1 ATFEHFAG
9 GRIERD
15 DKEGFF
21 VEVDA
26 DAEFVVDGTGDD
38 VHDRGLHVGAATCER
53 PGRPERPYRV
63 PKRPLRPGRSLHG
76 FTLIELLVVIAI
88 IALLVAL
95 LLPALS
101 AARETA
107 RVAMCGSNLRQL
119 GLSAATY
126 AQANKEHLP
135 PVLESGGMGLSANH
149 WARHFYVPGLEHM
162 NYGIVWHEGF
172 MRDG

>member
-1 ATFEHFAG
+1 
-9 GRIERD
+9 

-63 PKRPLRPGRSLHG
+63 PTRPLRPGRSLHG

-101 AARETA
+101 PALQGSQHAACLSS
-107 RVAMCGSNLRQL
+107 VLL
-119 GLSAATY
+119 LSAALLVY
-126 AQANKEHLP
+126 SAD
-135 PVLESGGMGLSANH
+135 VLDQVVSLYHMTGYGGGDTVIDCCGPILD
-149 WARHFYVPGLEHM
+149 RGGYVPGVRHLE
-162 NYGIVWHEGF
+162 GG
-172 MRDG
+172 

>member
-76 FTLIELLVVIAI
+76 FTLIESLVVIAI

-101 AARETA
+101 RARELAVRTA
-107 RVAMCGSNLRQL
+107 CLNNHHQVGTTMAAYAADNEGWFPLNPIGGPERVGAQSPDFYA
-119 GLSAATY
+119 SWPAAGAYSPT
-126 AQANKEHLP
+126 
-135 PVLESGGMGLSANH
+135 
-149 WARHFYVPGLEHM
+149 
-162 NYGIVWHEGF
+162 EGF
-172 MRDG
+172 RSIAADL